1 MLPASGRASLIYG
14 TKIILVSEREIIDAM
29 KFLWERMKIVVEP
42 SGAVPVAG
50 ILHHKE
56 NLKDKKI
63 GAILSGGNVDLGD
76 FFQKYYDRI
85 S

>member
-1 MLPASGRASLIYG
+1 
-14 TKIILVSEREIIDAM
+14 M
-29 KFLWERMKIVVEP
+29 KFLWERMKIIVEP

-50 ILHHKE
+50 ILKHKE
-56 NLKDKKI
+56 FLNGKKI
-63 GAILSGGNVDLGD
+63 GAVLSGGNVDLGD